1 LRTKR
6 SKETLAIIALFVDQ
20 GCAAS
25 EPSSHAD
32 ISRQAALFCKKARK
46 KLHSP
51 CNLGRAERVES
62 PPPQGAARR
71 HKVFGAKRRHEVFFA
86 SFCSQK
92 EDLPCLSPL
101 GINTQRDKSQSFSL
115 IGVCGDSTPL
125 T

>member
-71 HKVFGAKRRHEVFFA
+71 HKVFGAKRRHEVFLLLFVHKKKTFLA
-86 SFCSQK
+86 S
-92 EDLPCLSPL
+92 LPWA
-101 GINTQRDKSQSFSL
+101 
-115 IGVCGDSTPL
+115 STRSASKAKAFH
-125 T
+125 